1 MRYIRAHQGIGLVV
15 AAVEQGRLT
24 IRDLS
29 KWVDFADYVAK
40 TLKKLGAAPAPVHKA
55 ESPEAKTAKQEE
67 TRSKTDKEN
76 KLNAKWTQLDI
87 LVAAVGTDGLC
98 ARDGSFQR
106 FSETGSRL
114 CARKH
119 ANLIENAITS
129 LRPFKGRKILLVDC
143 VDLRDPVFEQRLQG
157 HTGLHPDILNAM
169 SKHEL
174 FDAKLTHVAEW
185 ISSNVGQMMAVAFVC
200 KAARQRGEALRHLL
214 YKALTELGATTS
226 TCGLLRPHEERTV
239 SCDHF
244 PTAVCSHSSQCIK
257 CHTKSKEDA
266 DAEEDIV
273 AWIATGL
280 RLSMPHSNK

>member
-1 MRYIRAHQGIGLVV
+1 M
-15 AAVEQGRLT
+15 
-24 IRDLS
+24 
-29 KWVDFADYVAK
+29 
-40 TLKKLGAAPAPVHKA
+40 LG
-55 ESPEAKTAKQEE
+55 SNQ
-67 TRSKTDKEN
+67 
-76 KLNAKWTQLDI
+76 
-87 LVAAVGTDGLC
+87 
-98 ARDGSFQR
+98 
-106 FSETGSRL
+106 
-114 CARKH
+114 
-119 ANLIENAITS
+119 IENAITS

-143 VDLRDPVFEQRLQG
+143 VDLRDRVFEQRLQG

-239 SCDHF
+239 SCDQF

-266 DAEEDIV
+266 EAEEDIV